1 MYTSRAYLFESVHLM
16 ERNKTTPIRT
26 MSIHIPSKA
35 PSTPTATMSPV
46 VSSLADPAVTT
57 ITEGSLIGVV
67 AVTRSNI
74 S

>member
-1 MYTSRAYLFESVHLM
+1 M
-16 ERNKTTPIRT
+16 ERNKTTPIRI

-57 ITEGSLIGVV
+57 ITGGSLIGVV
-67 AVTRSNI
+67 AVTRSKI